1 MSSESRERQQS
12 ADEKIEFT
20 SSFYQR
26 RITHFKSVTQS
37 LIELGDETRKV
48 IAIRIIYPKSKIS
61 HVFIF
66 ISFFFRIGLYINSE
80 RGRQEGKVQKL
91 LGTHNYCTDQVVVVV
106 ECSVIVCIL
115 FRVTSSSVQQ
125 FSAECLRR
133 TLNFKQHP
141 DNNNFNVY
149 CPNINGTISR
159 TRSLHVC

>member
-26 RITHFKSVTQS
+26 RITRFKSVTQS

-48 IAIRIIYPKSKIS
+48 IAIQIIYPKSKIS

-66 ISFFFRIGLYINSE
+66 IFFHIRLHINSE
-80 RGRQEGKVQKL
+80 RGRQEGEVQKL

-125 FSAECLRR
+125 FSAECLHR
-133 TLNFKQHP
+133 TLNSNSTQ
-141 DNNNFNVY
+141 
-149 CPNINGTISR
+149 TIITLMFIAPILMAQFLER
-159 TRSLHVC
+159 GHYMFAK